1 MNRRE
6 FIEQSTAYSL
16 AGLAL
21 PLPSFSGE
29 APVRLAVVGTGGRGT
44 DLIRKLSTIE
54 QASIVGICDNYE
66 PHLQKAQKAAGP
78 GAEAFSSYEKML
90 KELKPQAIVI
100 ATPLYLHFEMC
111 MKALEAGCAVFC
123 EKTMCYSVEE
133 AQKLVQEVQKHKAI
147 FQVGLQRRANP
158 IYRQA
163 QAMIKSGM
171 LGQITAIKCQWHR
184 NNDWRRPVPIKKANP
199 GWKDMEHRLNWRL
212 YLAYSR
218 GLMTELASHQ
228 MDVVNWMLGCTP
240 QQVMG
245 SGSIDF
251 WQDGREVFDNL
262 FCIYDY
268 ELKNPQGQPY
278 RLRATYSSIQ
288 SNAFEGA
295 SELIM
300 GSKGSLFL
308 TSQKGLFYKEQG
320 AKEVTWAPDGQ
331 SDKNAEIITAGKTL
345 KLSNDPWAHRSKPFE
360 IDSDAEGT
368 RAQLV
373 AFLDCVQRQ
382 DTRTICDVEE
392 GYKDALT
399 VLKGHEA
406 LYEGKIISFL
416 HG

>member
-6 FIEQSTAYSL
+6 FIGQSTAYSL

-21 PLPSFSGE
+21 PLPSFTGE

-54 QASIVGICDNYE
+54 RASIVGICDNYE
-66 PHLQKAQKAAGP
+66 PHLQKAQQAAGP
-78 GAEAFSSYEKML
+78 SAKAFSSYEKML

-111 MKALEAGCAVFC
+111 MKALEEGCAIFC

-133 AQKLVQEVQKHKAI
+133 AQKLVQEVQKRKAI

-184 NNDWRRPVPIKKANP
+184 NNDWRRPVPVKKGDS
-199 GWKDMEHRLNWRL
+199 GWKALEHRLNWRL
-212 YLAYSR
+212 YLDYSR

-228 MDVVNWMLGCTP
+228 MDVVNWMLGSTP
-240 QQVMG
+240 KQVMG
-245 SGSIDF
+245 SGSTDY

-268 ELKNPQGQPY
+268 ELNNPQGQPY

-288 SNAFEGA
+288 SNAYEGA

-320 AKEVTWAPDGQ
+320 AKEVVWASDSQ

-382 DTRTICDVEE
+382 DTKTICDVEE

-406 LYEGKIISFL
+406 L
-416 HG
+416 HGRTVITF